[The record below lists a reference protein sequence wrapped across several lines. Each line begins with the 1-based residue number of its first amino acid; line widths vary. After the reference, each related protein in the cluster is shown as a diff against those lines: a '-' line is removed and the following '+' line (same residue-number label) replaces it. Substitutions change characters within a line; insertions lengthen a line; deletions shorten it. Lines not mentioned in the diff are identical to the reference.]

1 MVTSVLLIGND
12 TVWNGGADVEI
23 GRAPT
28 AAEAFASLSRR
39 PWDVVVAGRVND
51 ASLES
56 LLGNLSRRY
65 PAIPVIAAVEDPTPD
80 ARRFAWEI
88 VRQGGSVEDAVKR
101 AGEIARLR
109 REIARIGSERED
121 VVVGPAVARAFE
133 QGSVREMER
142 LMIEARLG
150 RLNQNRTHAAASL
163 EISVRTL
170 RNKLRE
176 YRESPR
182 TEGSPV
188 EPR

>member
-1 MVTSVLLIGND
+1 MVTSLLIIGNE
-12 TVWNGGADVEI
+12 TIWTGATDVEI
-23 GRAPT
+23 GRAAT
-28 AAEAFASLSRR
+28 ASDAFTSLSRR
-39 PWDVVVAGRVND
+39 PWDVIAVGRVPD
-51 ASLES
+51 STVES
-56 LLGNLSRRY
+56 LVANLSRRY
-65 PAIPVIAAVEDPTPD
+65 PAVPVILVGEVSEGAACE
-80 ARRFAWEI
+80 AWDVI
-88 VRQGGSVEDAVKR
+88 RPGASVESAVRR
-101 AGEIARLR
+101 AGEVARLR
-109 REIARIGSERED
+109 REVVRLGRERED

-176 YRESPR
+176 YREAVRAEVS
-182 TEGSPV
+182 TV

>member
-1 MVTSVLLIGND
+1 MVTSVLLIGTD
-12 TVWNGGADVEI
+12 TVWNGTDAEV
-23 GRAPT
+23 GRAST
-28 AAEAFASLSRR
+28 AADALASLSRR
-39 PWDVVVAGRVND
+39 PWDVVVAGRVSDSTTD
-51 ASLES
+51 A
-56 LLGNLSRRY
+56 LLSNLSRRY
-65 PAIPVIAAVEDPTPD
+65 PAIPVIAVTDEQNSET
-80 ARRFAWEI
+80 RRYAWEV
-88 VRQGGSVEDAVKR
+88 VRAGTPVEDAVRR
-101 AGEIARLR
+101 AAEMARLR
-109 REIARIGSERED
+109 REVVRLGRERED
-121 VVVGPAVARAFE
+121 VVVGPVVARAFE

-182 TEGSPV
+182 VEAAPV

>member
-1 MVTSVLLIGND
+1 MVTSLLIIGSD
-12 TVWNGGADVEI
+12 AVWNGGADVET
-23 GRAPT
+23 GRAAT
-28 AAEAFASLSRR
+28 AAEGFASLSRR
-39 PWDVVVAGRVND
+39 PWDVIAVGRTPDATSDSLVAQL
-51 ASLES
+51 A
-56 LLGNLSRRY
+56 RRY
-65 PAIPVIAAVEDPTPD
+65 PAIPVVVVTEEAGAEVVQ
-80 ARRFAWEI
+80 FAWEVI
-88 VRQGGSVEDAVKR
+88 RPGYSLETSVRR
-101 AGEIARLR
+101 AGEVARLR
-109 REIARIGSERED
+109 REVVRLGRERED

-182 TEGSPV
+182 VGAAPA

>member
-1 MVTSVLLIGND
+1 MVTSVLLIGSD
-12 TVWNGGADVEI
+12 TVWNGGAGVET
-23 GRAPT
+23 GRAST

-39 PWDVVVAGRVND
+39 PWDVIAVGRVSD
-51 ASLES
+51 STTES
-56 LLGNLSRRY
+56 LLANLSRRY
-65 PAIPVIAAVEDPTPD
+65 PTVPVIAVMDEVSPE
-80 ARRFAWEI
+80 ARRAAWE
-88 VRQGGSVEDAVKR
+88 VVGAGTPVEDAVHR
-101 AGEIARLR
+101 AGEVARLR
-109 REIARIGSERED
+109 REIARLGRERED
-121 VVVGPAVARAFE
+121 VVVGPVVARAFE

-182 TEGSPV
+182 VEATPL

>member
-23 GRAPT
+23 GRAPNS
-28 AAEAFASLSRR
+28 AEAFASLSRR
-39 PWDVVVAGRVND
+39 SWDVVVAGRVND
-51 ASLES
+51 ASAEA

-65 PAIPVIAAVEDPTPD
+65 PAIPVIAVIEEATPD

-88 VRQGGSVEDAVKR
+88 VRQGNAVEDAVRR
-101 AGEIARLR
+101 AGEVAKLR
-109 REIARIGSERED
+109 REINRLGRERED

-176 YRESPR
+176 YREAPR
-182 TEGSPV
+182 TEGAPV

>member
-1 MVTSVLLIGND
+1 MVTSVLLIGSD
-12 TVWNGGADVEI
+12 TVWNGGADVEC
-23 GRAPT
+23 GRAAT
-28 AAEAFASLSRR
+28 AADAFASLSRR
-39 PWDVVVAGRVND
+39 SWDVIAAGRVAD
-51 ASLES
+51 ASTES
-56 LLGNLSRRY
+56 LLANLSRRY
-65 PAIPVIAAVEDPTPD
+65 PAIPVVAV
-80 ARRFAWEI
+80 
-88 VRQGGSVEDAVKR
+88 VEDASSEVRRSVWDVVRPGASIEDAVRR
-101 AGEIARLR
+101 AGEVARLR
-109 REIARIGSERED
+109 REVTRLGHVRED
-121 VVVGPAVARAFE
+121 VVVGPVVARAFE

-182 TEGSPV
+182 VEAATG

>member
-1 MVTSVLLIGND
+1 MVTSLLIIGSD
-12 TVWNGGADVEI
+12 VVWKGASVETE
-23 GRAPT
+23 RATT

-39 PWDVVVAGRVND
+39 AWDVIAVGRVPD
-51 ASLES
+51 ATLDS
-56 LLGNLSRRY
+56 LLANLSRRY
-65 PAIPVIAAVEDPTPD
+65 PAVPVVAVTEE
-80 ARRFAWEI
+80 ALHEVHRHAWE
-88 VRQGGSVEDAVKR
+88 VARPGAALEDAVRR
-101 AGEIARLR
+101 AAEVARLR
-109 REIARIGSERED
+109 REVARLGRERED

-176 YRESPR
+176 YRESSQPR
-182 TEGSPV
+182 AAI